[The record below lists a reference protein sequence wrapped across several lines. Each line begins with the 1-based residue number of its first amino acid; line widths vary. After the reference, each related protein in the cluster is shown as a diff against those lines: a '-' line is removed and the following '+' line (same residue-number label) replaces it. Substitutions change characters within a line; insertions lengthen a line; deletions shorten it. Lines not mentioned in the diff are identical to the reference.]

1 VTKETRR
8 SVAAAA
14 VMDSHFILFVMI
26 ASVCHNKKNQLL
38 SLSLTR
44 MRNIKEKKRRKV
56 ANKCIHTK

>member
-38 SLSLTR
+38 SLTHSHAKYKR
-44 MRNIKEKKRRKV
+44 EEAKKSGE
-56 ANKCIHTK
+56 